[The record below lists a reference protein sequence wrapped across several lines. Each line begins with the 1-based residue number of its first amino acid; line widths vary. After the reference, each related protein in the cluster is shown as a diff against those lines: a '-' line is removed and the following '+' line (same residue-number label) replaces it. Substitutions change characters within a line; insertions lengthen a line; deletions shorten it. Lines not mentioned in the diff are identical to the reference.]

1 MKITVEN
8 KEIINSREISI
19 HDGEMGP
26 ITYNYEDK
34 SCIFEVLNPEWDIRQ
49 TFHVKGILYIEVQQ
63 CEFGGL
69 GPNINAWYYDKKG
82 KRTEELFRRKVTEYD
97 NYYSLLDIKK
107 GKYFEHFF

>member
-34 SCIFEVLNPEWDIRQ
+34 S
-49 TFHVKGILYIEVQQ
+49 
-63 CEFGGL
+63 
-69 GPNINAWYYDKKG
+69 
-82 KRTEELFRRKVTEYD
+82 
-97 NYYSLLDIKK
+97 
-107 GKYFEHFF
+107 